1 MRKQITL
8 LAMLMVCAAVSL
20 TGCKKDKDVDLSGIH
35 TTAVE
40 TTPVAESMAP
50 ETTAA
55 IKIEAKET
63 TAAGK
68 DAMIPAVGDFV
79 DEVNIEEKY
88 VKVKLIPGLIDED
101 ATEVR
106 D

>member
-8 LAMLMVCAAVSL
+8 FAMLMICAAASL
-20 TGCKKDKDVDLSGIH
+20 TGCKKDKDVDLAGIH

-55 IKIEAKET
+55 IISIITRKSLNCSRKI
-63 TAAGK
+63 
-68 DAMIPAVGDFV
+68 VNVDFLRS
-79 DEVNIEEKY
+79 I
-88 VKVKLIPGLIDED
+88 
-101 ATEVR
+101 
-106 D
+106 